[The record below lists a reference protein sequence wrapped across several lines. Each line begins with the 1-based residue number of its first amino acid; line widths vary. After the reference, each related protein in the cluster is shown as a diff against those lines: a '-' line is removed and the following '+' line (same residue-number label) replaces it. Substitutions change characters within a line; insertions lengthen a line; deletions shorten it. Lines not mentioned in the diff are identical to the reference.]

1 MGLFNAICNRI
12 FPSAD
17 AQILEAFSEVGSLS
31 EGEFI
36 DRMCSAL
43 GIDENTLPPP
53 ETSKARQKPEAVRLP
68 ADIQNALRVLRL
80 NELPCQMVEIEKARK
95 RLALEFHPDRGGS
108 EQEMKNIN
116 AAYST
121 VRSYMAA

>member
-1 MGLFNAICNRI
+1 MGLFNAICNRF

-17 AQILEAFSEVGSLS
+17 DQIREIFSEVDTLS

-43 GIDENTLPPP
+43 GVDDNTLPPP
-53 ETSKARQKPEAVRLP
+53 ETSKARPEPVCLP
-68 ADIQNALRVLRL
+68 TNIQDALRVLRL
-80 NELPCQMVEIEKARK
+80 KSIPCQVVEIEKARK

-108 EQEMKNIN
+108 EQEMKKIN

-121 VRSYMAA
+121 VRSYMV